1 MGMGEK
7 IKPWTCLNFSTVK
20 KRTDRATLVFNQY
33 IDIIISDN
41 DMMEFIEKADTDRDG
56 YLNQRIFL

>member
-33 IDIIISDN
+33 IAFCVLSTQN
-41 DMMEFIEKADTDRDG
+41 FVAFM
-56 YLNQRIFL
+56 RIKLSKVPPL